1 MVTASLHVD
10 YLAPVPIHGTIVVRA
25 CVEEAKG
32 CKSIVAMTLY
42 VDDKACAK
50 RKMVAVQIP
59 DDFLDS

>member
-1 MVTASLHVD
+1 VD

-32 CKSIVAMTLY
+32 CKSIVAMTLHG
-42 VDDKACAK
+42 DDKACAK